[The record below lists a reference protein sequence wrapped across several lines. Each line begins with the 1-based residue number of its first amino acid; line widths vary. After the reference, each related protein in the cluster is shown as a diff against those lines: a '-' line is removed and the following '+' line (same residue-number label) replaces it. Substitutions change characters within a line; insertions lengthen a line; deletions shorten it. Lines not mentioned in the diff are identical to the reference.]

1 MIFSD
6 NRLRR
11 LFTKRR
17 GVIMKKGKI
26 VTIVVLVVAVCSLCG
41 FCSYRCSHPD
51 YRSIA
56 NMELRL
62 NMPEEWE
69 CLYYNGGTY
78 FNGEGTEYYVF
89 QTTERDEEFFKDF
102 SAIPDTDFEEEV
114 IEEKK
119 IHFDEGIHLDKHM
132 YIDSEYLFDFSKSYE
147 WYQKDV
153 RVPKH
158 ELVTCLRKVYM
169 IYQSERLYI
178 FAHHFKVDPTP
189 DELESLSS
197 SEN

>member
-1 MIFSD
+1 
-6 NRLRR
+6 
-11 LFTKRR
+11 
-17 GVIMKKGKI
+17 MKKAKI
-26 VTIVVLVVAVCSLCG
+26 ITIVILVVAVCAFCG
-41 FCSYRCSHPD
+41 FCSYRCSHTD
-51 YRSIA
+51 YRSLA
-56 NMELRL
+56 NMEFKL
-62 NMPEEWE
+62 NIPEEWE
-69 CLYYNGGTY
+69 CPYYNGGTY

-178 FAHHFKVDPTP
+178 FADYFKVTPTP

-197 SEN
+197 SENQIKKAKTRLKHGLFSLKA

>member
-1 MIFSD
+1 
-6 NRLRR
+6 
-11 LFTKRR
+11 
-17 GVIMKKGKI
+17 MKKSKI
-26 VTIVVLVVAVCSLCG
+26 ITIVVLVVAVCSLCG
-41 FCSYRCSHPD
+41 FCSYRCSHTD
-51 YRSIA
+51 YRSLA
-56 NMELRL
+56 NMEFKL
-62 NMPEEWE
+62 NIPEEWE
-69 CLYYNGGTY
+69 CPYYNGGTY

-147 WYQKDV
+147 WYQKGL
-153 RVPKH
+153 RVPMD
-158 ELVTCLRKVYM
+158 ELVTRVRVARM
-169 IYQSERLYI
+169 IYQSQRLYI
-178 FAHHFKVDPTP
+178 LVTHTSDDPTP

-197 SEN
+197 SENQIKKAKARLKHGLFSLKA

>member
-1 MIFSD
+1 
-6 NRLRR
+6 
-11 LFTKRR
+11 
-17 GVIMKKGKI
+17 MKKGKI
-26 VTIVVLVVAVCSLCG
+26 VTIIVLVVAVCSLCG

-51 YRSIA
+51 HRSIV
-56 NMELRL
+56 NMELKL
-62 NMPEEWE
+62 NIPEEWE
-69 CLYYNGGTY
+69 CIYHNRGTTVG
-78 FNGEGTEYYVF
+78 FDGDGTEYYVF
-89 QTTERDEEFFKDF
+89 QTTERYEEFFKDF
-102 SAIPDTDFEEEV
+102 SAIPDTDFEKEV
-114 IEEKK
+114 IEEKR

-132 YIDSEYLFDFSKSYE
+132 YIDSEYLFDFSEPYE

-197 SEN
+197 SENQIKKDRKLV

>member
-1 MIFSD
+1 
-6 NRLRR
+6 
-11 LFTKRR
+11 
-17 GVIMKKGKI
+17 MKKSKI
-26 VTIVVLVVAVCSLCG
+26 ITIVVLVVAVCALCG
-41 FCSYRCSHPD
+41 FCSYRCSHTD
-51 YRSIA
+51 YRSMA
-56 NMELRL
+56 NMELEL
-62 NMPEEWE
+62 NIPEEWE
-69 CLYYNGGTY
+69 CPYYNGGTY

-178 FAHHFKVDPTP
+178 FADHFKVTPTP

-197 SEN
+197 SERKLPYRKIY